1 MNSMDLFKNMG
12 NIQEKLRESQEKLKS
27 ITAQGTAGGDMVKVI
42 LNGEMFV
49 LSVEISP
56 DVVDPGDIS
65 MLQDLVVA
73 AHADAMARIR
83 EKIHE
88 ELGSLTGGLNL
99 PPGFMG

>member
-1 MNSMDLFKNMG
+1 MDLFKNMG

-27 ITAQGTAGGDMVKVI
+27 LSVEGTAGGDMVKVI
-42 LNGEMFV
+42 LSGEMAV
-49 LSVEISP
+49 LGVEISP
-56 DVVDPGDIS
+56 DVVDPGDII

-73 AHADAMARIR
+73 AHADAMVRIR
-83 EKIHE
+83 EKIRE

>member
-27 ITAQGTAGGDMVKVI
+27 LSVEGTAGGDMVKVI
-42 LNGEMFV
+42 LSGEMAV
-49 LSVEISP
+49 LGVEISP
-56 DVVDPGDIS
+56 DVVDPGDII

-73 AHADAMARIR
+73 AHADAMVRIR
-83 EKIHE
+83 EKIRE